1 MGEQPISADA
11 AGSVRP
17 EREVVPR
24 PRLDRRLSEV
34 VRCGTVVIRAG
45 AGYGKTTLLRDWIAG
60 VGTEFDV
67 VSIELTSPNEDEFAE
82 RLANELGLQS
92 SDDQALDLPVVVA
105 ALGRAARTRRRP
117 VVLVVDESGVQGAA
131 EIAHNLAACLAQR
144 PPELMVI
151 IAGREVD
158 ISDWRRVAAD
168 RQPVEIDERDLR
180 FDDTEARQ
188 LLATLG
194 VPDVSHDEIERMQR
208 RVHGWAIGLVLA
220 ARAHEIGRD
229 VPPAVDAEHERLV
242 RRYID
247 NEVIPSLSTD
257 QLALLEATAT
267 LRRLD
272 PPLCDLILDRT
283 DSAALL
289 TDLVERSCLVEPL
302 SVDPPALAL
311 HPMFAGH
318 LRARGRSADSGA
330 EAMIRSRAI
339 EWYEDI
345 GLMDAA
351 IELAL
356 EDPRPE
362 RAVAL
367 IKRVCGERIRYGHSD
382 LVADWLQQLPSDVL
396 WNDVELSI
404 VMGRA
409 AGLTGDPMTGRAV
422 LRTIQELVGADE
434 ASDGLGLALAQ
445 LEFSVRFWEGRLGRL
460 GRAIEER
467 RAQFEYCQTDPVREM
482 AGIDSESLHVSL
494 ITGYVLDGELDRAI
508 TECEHLLRPER
519 MLDPTRLTIM
529 GLGMLALALA
539 WRGDEPAAREAV
551 RRGKRVCERYRGGG
565 GDAGFLSVAALWV
578 CDDGPRLD
586 DDFRI
591 VQRAAAGVFHL
602 PGTAFAALAVAK
614 LRLRLGAP
622 VEAANALDAADDA
635 LAAMPEPG
643 YLAVLRDTLRAEL
656 AQAAVDTIEPLNE
669 REVEVLE
676 AVARCES
683 RSDAASELYLSVN
696 TVKTH
701 LRSAYRKLRV
711 TDRDEAIHRATA
723 LGMLDQQCVNAAP
736 PRRDG
741 ASGSDPT
748 AHPG

>member
-1 MGEQPISADA
+1 MGEQPIPADA
-11 AGSVRP
+11 AGPVRP
-17 EREVVPR
+17 EHEAVPR
-24 PRLDRRLSEV
+24 PRLNRRLADV
-34 VRCGTVVIRAG
+34 VHSGVVVIHAG
-45 AGYGKTTLLRDWIAG
+45 AGYGKTALLRDWTAG
-60 VGTEFDV
+60 AGTEFDV

-82 RLANELGLQS
+82 RLADELGLQS
-92 SDDQALDLPVVVA
+92 SDDQPLDLPAVVA
-105 ALGRAARTRRRP
+105 ALSRAARTRRRP

-131 EIAHNLAACLAQR
+131 ELARTLATCLAQR

-158 ISDWRRVAAD
+158 ISDWRRVATD
-168 RQPVEIDERDLR
+168 RQPVELDERDFR
-180 FDDTEARQ
+180 FDNTEARQ

-194 VPDVSHDEIERMQR
+194 VPDMSDDEIERMQR
-208 RVHGWAIGLVLA
+208 RVHGWAMGLSLA
-220 ARAHEIGRD
+220 ARARQIGHH
-229 VPPAVDAEHERLV
+229 VPAAVAAEHTRLV
-242 RRYID
+242 RRYLD
-247 NEVIPSLSTD
+247 NEVIPSLSAD
-257 QLALLEATAT
+257 QLALLEATAP

-283 DSAALL
+283 DAAALL
-289 TDLVERSCLVEPL
+289 AELVERSCLVEPL
-302 SVDPPALAL
+302 SMDPPAFTV
-311 HPMFAGH
+311 HPMFAEQ
-318 LRARGRSADSGA
+318 LLARGRSAETDATSA
-330 EAMIRSRAI
+330 TRTRAI
-339 EWYEDI
+339 EWYQDV

-367 IKRVCGERIRYGHSD
+367 IKRVCGDRVRYGHSD
-382 LVADWLQQLPSDVL
+382 LVADWLQQLPADVL

-467 RAQFEYCQTDPVREM
+467 RAQFEYCQTDPVLEM

-508 TECEHLLRPER
+508 TECEYLLRPER

-551 RRGKRVCERYRGGG
+551 RRGKHVCERYRGGG

-622 VEAANALDAADDA
+622 VEAANALDAADDT

-656 AQAAVDTIEPLNE
+656 AETAFDTIEPLNE

-711 TDRDEAIHRATA
+711 TDRDEAIRRATA
-723 LGMLDQQCVNAAP
+723 LGMLDQQRVNTA
-736 PRRDG
+736 RRDTTVQAG
-741 ASGSDPT
+741 RI
-748 AHPG
+748 

>member
-1 MGEQPISADA
+1 MGERPIPADA
-11 AGSVRP
+11 AGLARP
-17 EREVVPR
+17 EHEAVPR
-24 PRLDRRLSEV
+24 PRLNRRLADIVHSGV
-34 VRCGTVVIRAG
+34 VVIHAG
-45 AGYGKTTLLRDWIAG
+45 AGYGKTALLRDWTAG
-60 VGTEFDV
+60 AGTEFDV

-82 RLANELGLQS
+82 RLADELGLQS
-92 SDDQALDLPVVVA
+92 SDDQPLDLPAVVA
-105 ALGRAARTRRRP
+105 ALSRAARTRRRP
-117 VVLVVDESGVQGAA
+117 AVLVVDESGIQHAGGLLRTLATSL
-131 EIAHNLAACLAQR
+131 AHR
-144 PPELMVI
+144 PPELTVI

-158 ISDWRRVAAD
+158 IADWRRVATD

-180 FDDTEARQ
+180 FDDAEARQ

-194 VPDVSHDEIERMQR
+194 VPDVSDDEIERMQR
-208 RVHGWAIGLVLA
+208 RVHGWAMGLSLA
-220 ARAHEIGRD
+220 ARARQIGHH
-229 VPPAVDAEHERLV
+229 VPSAVAAEHTRLV
-242 RRYID
+242 RRYLD
-247 NEVIPSLSTD
+247 NEVIPSLSAD
-257 QLALLEATAT
+257 QLALLEATAP

-283 DSAALL
+283 DAAALL
-289 TDLVERSCLVEPL
+289 AELVERSCLVEPL
-302 SVDPPALAL
+302 SVDPPAFTV
-311 HPMFAGH
+311 HPMFAEQ
-318 LRARGRSADSGA
+318 LLARGRSAETDATSA
-330 EAMIRSRAI
+330 TRTRAI
-339 EWYEDI
+339 EWYEDV

-367 IKRVCGERIRYGHSD
+367 IKRVCGDRIRYGHSD
-382 LVADWLQQLPSDVL
+382 LVAGWLQQLPSDVL

-422 LRTIQELVGADE
+422 LRTIRELVGADE

-460 GRAIEER
+460 GRSIEER
-467 RAQFEYCQTDPVREM
+467 RAQFEYCQTDPVLEM

-551 RRGKRVCERYRGGG
+551 RRAKRVCERYRGGG

-586 DDFRI
+586 DDFRV

-614 LRLRLGAP
+614 FRLRLGAP
-622 VEAANALDAADDA
+622 VEAAHALDAADDV

-656 AQAAVDTIEPLNE
+656 AEAAFDTIEPLND
-669 REVEVLE
+669 RELEVLD

-711 TDRDEAIHRATA
+711 TDRDEAIRRATA
-723 LGMLDQQCVNAAP
+723 LGMLDQQPLNP
-736 PRRDG
+736 PRRDMTAQ
-741 ASGSDPT
+741 ASPT
-748 AHPG
+748 